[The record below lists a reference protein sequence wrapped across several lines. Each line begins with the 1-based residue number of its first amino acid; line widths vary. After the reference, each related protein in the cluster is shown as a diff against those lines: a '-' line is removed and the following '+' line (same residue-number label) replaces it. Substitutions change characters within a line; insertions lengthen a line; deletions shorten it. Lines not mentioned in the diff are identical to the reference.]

1 MAGNELLKEE
11 RKEKIE
17 KKLRGREDLE
27 DEEKKKIEA
36 EELAKLESS
45 KKAKTKYK
53 YREKGTDAVSTY
65 EKDAKH

>member
-36 EELAKLESS
+36 EELAKLES
-45 KKAKTKYK
+45 
-53 YREKGTDAVSTY
+53 
-65 EKDAKH
+65 